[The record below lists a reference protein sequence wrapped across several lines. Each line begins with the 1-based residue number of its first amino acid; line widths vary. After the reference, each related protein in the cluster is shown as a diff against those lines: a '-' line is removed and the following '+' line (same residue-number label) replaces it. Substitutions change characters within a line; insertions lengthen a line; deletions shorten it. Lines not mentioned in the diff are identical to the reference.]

1 MAGKITK
8 EELHPLLSQ
17 KIDDFAAHEADF
29 TQQIP
34 YTVTAGSA
42 NAYTA
47 STTPALPALVT
58 GVAITAKF
66 HVVNTGA
73 STFNWQGKGAK
84 SIKNPDGTDVASG
97 DLNGVFTLRYDGVNF
112 ILQGKGGVK
121 LTGNAGDAQVLSG
134 YTYYNTDP
142 KTKRVG
148 TMPSNGSQ
156 AATLQITGS
165 AKPTKTVPAGYTPGG
180 TITAELAPALASKI
194 VAGETVGGVAGLAVK
209 INPVAGDILI
219 YSETAGTGSMA
230 TTPTPI
236 RKWVKLNYYS
246 GSIVKTKFMG

>member
-1 MAGKITK
+1 
-8 EELHPLLSQ
+8 
-17 KIDDFAAHEADF
+17 
-29 TQQIP
+29 
-34 YTVTAGSA
+34 
-42 NAYTA
+42 
-47 STTPALPALVT
+47 
-58 GVAITAKF
+58 
-66 HVVNTGA
+66 
-73 STFNWQGKGAK
+73 
-84 SIKNPDGTDVASG
+84 
-97 DLNGVFTLRYDGVNF
+97 LRYDGVNF

-236 RKWVKLNYYS
+236 RKWVKLNYTNTTLTPMEPYFLLEHIIYTTNQIRPRRVQKELLVRS
-246 GSIVKTKFMG
+246 FSLSSM